1 MSDIKR
7 MREFNKEWFSE
18 RDFDCEGNRE
28 IFMMLVN
35 LISDL
40 GEYLVKLETA
50 RSWLLDVERH
60 PPSRLIKEKD
70 ISQFAEAISFL
81 EALTNRIGNIKGT
94 VNKPFYGGT
103 EQLLEHYAKPWKPTY
118 RELKWV
124 YDKDWLAKIK
134 GEVK

>member
-1 MSDIKR
+1 MDIKG
-7 MREFNKEWFSE
+7 MREENEKWFSK

-28 IFMMLVN
+28 IFMMLHN
-35 LISDL
+35 LIDDL

-50 RSWLLDVERH
+50 RGWLLDVEKH

-81 EALTNRIGNIKGT
+81 EAFVNRIGKISGDT
-94 VNKPFYGGT
+94 NKAFHGGT
-103 EQLLEHYAKPWKPTY
+103 EQLLKHYAEPWRPTH

-134 GEVK
+134 SEVK